1 MKQWQYI
8 GGSNMVELKRLNI
21 DSREETDLYKY
32 YVRQLYKS
40 IKSDAEEL
48 GITDF
53 DATYTD
59 QDFWHRVRDK
69 SRKFYWIIVNNS
81 IVGIITIRDLGDVI
95 KISNI
100 FIEHSY
106 RGYGYGSKAIKIIKE
121 KYNKPL
127 TLHVYY
133 EGRAERLYKRLGFKP
148 VYKELLLK

>member
-1 MKQWQYI
+1 
-8 GGSNMVELKRLNI
+8 MVNLVKLCI
-21 DSREETDLYKY
+21 DNRDETDLYKY

-59 QDFWHRVRDK
+59 KDFWNRVMDK
-69 SRKFYWIIVNNS
+69 SRKFYWIMVNNS

-100 FIEHSY
+100 FIEPNY
-106 RGYGYGSKAIKIIKE
+106 RRYGYGSEAIKIIKE
-121 KYNKPL
+121 KYDKPL

-148 VYKELLLK
+148 VYKELLVK

>member
-1 MKQWQYI
+1 
-8 GGSNMVELKRLNI
+8 MVNLVKLCI
-21 DSREETDLYKY
+21 DNRDETDLYKY

-40 IKSDAEEL
+40 IKSDAEKL

-59 QDFWHRVRDK
+59 KDFWNRVMDK
-69 SRKFYWIIVNNS
+69 SRKFYWIMVNNS

-100 FIEHSY
+100 FIEPNY
-106 RGYGYGSKAIKIIKE
+106 RGYGYGSEAIKIIKE
-121 KYNKPL
+121 KYDKPL

-148 VYKELLLK
+148 VYKELLVK